1 MIARGGLREMHTR
14 NRSVRAAWVQ
24 IASALL
30 ICAVWPAC
38 SPAPEAKKE
47 APPPSVRTVAVQRG
61 LAARS
66 LRYTAALKGSVEV
79 KVYSQVPDRIRAM
92 NVEAG
97 ERVAQGQL
105 LAVISHDM
113 LESNTE
119 ASLAGLS
126 AARTNFEA
134 LQTERDRVVKMHAAK
149 AVGDAQRDRIESQVL
164 GAEASVR
171 QLEAMLA
178 QANTQ
183 RGRAFV
189 RAPIAGVVGE
199 RFLEQGDMAAPQLPL
214 LTLVQMEELKAEVR
228 VPELE
233 LVEIERART
242 QELPVR
248 VRVSGVVDGHGE
260 RQPLPARIVRVSP
273 TIDPASRL
281 ATVEVRLAN
290 PNQQLRPGM
299 LAEVEMVV
307 EQRPEALLIPGYA
320 VLNEGA
326 VGATGEGIQQ
336 VVFTVSAGKAHKLP
350 VRVGLVLGTIGP
362 DGLPLV
368 EIREGLKGDE
378 QVVMRGQHLL
388 KEGEQVETI
397 DPEAKAQDTRGPDG
411 GPAT

>member
-1 MIARGGLREMHTR
+1 PVRTCPP
-14 NRSVRAAWVQ
+14 RAAWSL
-24 IASALL
+24 AACALL
-30 ICAVWPAC
+30 TYALGPAC
-38 SPAPEAKKE
+38 TPAPEAKKE
-47 APPPSVRTVAVQRG
+47 APPPSVRTAAVQRG

-66 LRYTAALKGSVEV
+66 LRYTAALQGSVEV

-92 NVEAG
+92 NVEVG
-97 ERVAQGQL
+97 DRVTQGQL

-119 ASLAGLS
+119 ASLAGLA

-134 LQTERDRVVKMHAAK
+134 LRTERDRVVKMHAAK

-178 QANTQ
+178 SVTSQ

-189 RAPIAGVVGE
+189 RAPISGVVGE
-199 RFLEQGDMAAPQLPL
+199 RFLEQGDMAAPQIPL
-214 LTLVQMEELKAEVR
+214 LSLVQMEELKAEVR

-233 LVEIERART
+233 LTEIERARA
-242 QELPVR
+242 QDLPVR
-248 VRVSGVVDGHGE
+248 VRVAGLVDGRGE
-260 RQPLPARIVRVSP
+260 RQPLVGRIARVSP

-290 PNQQLRPGM
+290 PEQRLRPGM

-307 EQRPEALLIPGYA
+307 EQRPDALLIPGYA

-326 VGATGEGIQQ
+326 VGATGEGIHQ
-336 VVFTVSAGKAHKLP
+336 VVFAVVGGKAHKLP
-350 VRVGLVLGTIGP
+350 VRVGLILGTPGP

-368 EIREGLKGDE
+368 EIREGLQGDE
-378 QVVMRGQHLL
+378 QVVVRGHHLL
-388 KEGEQVETI
+388 HEGDLVELAGTGA
-397 DPEAKAQDTRGPDG
+397 PGAGAPDARAAEG
-411 GPAT
+411 GGSAP

>member
-1 MIARGGLREMHTR
+1 MMPAR
-14 NRSVRAAWVQ
+14 NRPAWLW
-24 IASALL
+24 AGCALMA
-30 ICAVWPAC
+30 CAVGPAC
-38 SPAPEAKKE
+38 SPAPEEKKE
-47 APPPSVRTVAVQRG
+47 TPPPSVRTVAVQRG

-79 KVYSQVPDRIRAM
+79 RVYSQVPDRIRAM
-92 NVEAG
+92 NVEVG
-97 ERVAQGQL
+97 ERVTQGQL

-119 ASLAGLS
+119 ASLAGLA

-134 LQTERDRVVKMHAAK
+134 LRTERDRVVKMHAAR

-178 QANTQ
+178 SVTSQ

-189 RAPIAGVVGE
+189 RAPISGVVGE
-199 RFLEQGDMAAPQLPL
+199 RFLEQGDMAAPQIPL
-214 LTLVQMEELKAEVR
+214 LSLVQMEELKAEVR

-233 LVEIERART
+233 LVEIERARA
-242 QELPVR
+242 QGLPVR
-248 VRVSGVVDGHGE
+248 VRVSGVVDGRGE
-260 RQPLPARIVRVSP
+260 RQPLAARIVRVSP

-290 PNQQLRPGM
+290 PEQQLRPGM

-326 VGATGEGIQQ
+326 VGATGDGIRQ
-336 VVFTVSAGKAHKLP
+336 VVFAVAGGKAHKLP
-350 VRVGLVLGTIGP
+350 VRVGLILGTPGP

-368 EIREGLKGDE
+368 EIREGLSGEE
-378 QVVMRGQHLL
+378 QVVVRGQHLL
-388 KEGEQVETI
+388 REGERVEI
-397 DPEAKAQDTRGPDG
+397 FAPDAPAKDAPKPDAG